1 MIRQESIL
9 KVADNSGAKVVQ
21 CIRVLGGAKKYA
33 TVGER
38 IVVAVKKA
46 APKGNIKKK
55 SVEYAVIL
63 RTKKEKRR
71 KDGSYIRFNDNAV
84 CIINKENQ
92 PKATRIL
99 GPIAREVRDNYFA
112 VASIANE
119 IY

>member
-21 CIRVLGGAKKYA
+21 CIRVLGSKKSA
-33 TVGER
+33 GVGDR

-46 APKGNIKKK
+46 STKGNIKKK

-71 KDGSYIRFNDNAV
+71 KDGSYIRFSDNAV
-84 CIINKENQ
+84 SIISKDNE
-92 PKATRIL
+92 PKATRIF
-99 GPIAREVRDNYFA
+99 GAIAREVRDKYSS
-112 VASIANE
+112 VASIARE